1 MRRIIYDVEARFDVL
16 EIVEFYE
23 RVDVPQLADRFTSEL
38 EKFIEHIA
46 ERPESFVEVRSG
58 LRRANLNRFPHHI
71 IFQIVDTETIKILTV
86 KHDRRNPDLGLDR

>member
-1 MRRIIYDVEARFDVL
+1 VRRIVYDVEARFDVL

-23 RVDVPQLADRFTSEL
+23 KVDGPQLADRFTSEL
-38 EKFIEHIA
+38 EKFIEHISK
-46 ERPESFVEVRSG
+46 RPESFVEVRSG

>member
-23 RVDVPQLADRFTSEL
+23 RVDGPQLADRFTSEL